1 MGSFS
6 AECGPDPG
14 VPAALWNEV
23 TWHCAADLAQFA
35 PAYALS
41 GRPALTSKSPQP
53 RGALSAGERVSVY
66 AAFEVAA
73 FRSIWFAVLS
83 GNSGRFA
90 VILVAGWEAYRLG
103 HQSSLWPSLV
113 SMLLLVP
120 SMLFGLF
127 AGGVADRRN
136 RALMAA
142 AGELVNAAG
151 CAVGAVLVLA
161 GQLNLVVLL
170 LLTAVV
176 GIGNSVQGPAW
187 QAMIPALVG
196 ERRLLNASM
205 AARIAQQGSEL
216 TGPALGTVVLTLAGP
231 GAAFAACS
239 AFYLTAMVLLW
250 GLRSAVTAPPRT
262 ELGASVLAPIRAG
275 MAYVRREQPLGT
287 LLLWVGL
294 HCSLTMASIGILPA
308 VAIANLRGNS
318 AAYGLLLTAFGFGS
332 VFGPMLLMGL
342 GTRAKLV
349 TTLIVA
355 GILSGLPLITLG
367 LVHVAAV
374 DLASAAIAGGA
385 QAVFMA
391 AIYSANQ
398 GRTVDSMRGRV
409 ASVQLS
415 LTTGA
420 MGLASVGWGALVALV
435 APGLVLAVPGGIF
448 VIACVPFAMRR
459 RRIAA
464 ALTKPSAV
472 ERNSPLR
479 TPKLPTAVVDGARGA
494 RTIHGDEPG

>member
-1 MGSFS
+1 MS
-6 AECGPDPG
+6 A
-14 VPAALWNEV
+14 
-23 TWHCAADLAQFA
+23 
-35 PAYALS
+35 
-41 GRPALTSKSPQP
+41 
-53 RGALSAGERVSVY
+53 Y
-66 AAFEVAA
+66 AAFEVGA
-73 FRSIWFAVLS
+73 FRSIWLAVLS

-103 HQSSLWPSLV
+103 HGSSLWPSLV

-120 SMLFGLF
+120 SMFFGLF

-151 CAVGAVLVLA
+151 CAVGAALVLA
-161 GQLNLVVLL
+161 GHLNLVTLL

-205 AARIAQQGSEL
+205 AARIAQQGAEL

-239 AFYLTAMVLLW
+239 AFYTIAMALLW
-250 GLRSAVTAPPRT
+250 RLRSVVAPPPRAKVR
-262 ELGASVLAPIRAG
+262 ASVMAPIRAG
-275 MAYVRREQPLGT
+275 MAYVRNEQPLGT

-308 VAIANLRGNS
+308 VAIANLKGNS

-342 GTRAKLV
+342 GTRAPLV
-349 TTLIVA
+349 TTLVVA
-355 GILSGLPLITLG
+355 GVLSGLPLITLG
-367 LVHVAAV
+367 LVHVTAV
-374 DLASAAIAGGA
+374 ALVSAALAGGA
-385 QAVFMA
+385 QAVFMG

-398 GRTVDSMRGRV
+398 SRTVDSMRGRV

-448 VIACVPFAMRR
+448 VAACVPFALRR
-459 RRIAA
+459 RRIGA
-464 ALTKPSAV
+464 ALARRSGGHGSEASPGSGPDWSGADVALNALAV
-472 ERNSPLR
+472 
-479 TPKLPTAVVDGARGA
+479 
-494 RTIHGDEPG
+494 HGDEAG